1 MNHLWLE
8 DVVDSL
14 SLSSLFEILG
24 VAPKELSLFPSL
36 KTLAAIAMSNL
47 SLSESFESAY
57 SFFFLIFGLVVFI
70 PSDIVTLSD
79 TC

>member
-70 PSDIVTLSD
+70 PTDIVTLSD